1 MTLDGADPNAERRLG
16 TSSKLIYGMGDHSVN
31 LSLSALSILF
41 AYFLTDVADLRP
53 ALAGMV
59 VLTARTFDAITDPLV
74 GRFSDTRKW
83 SVGRRR
89 PFFLIGMIPFAV
101 FFALLWRTPFDPD
114 ASQMSLFG
122 YYTSVYMALSV
133 ATTTLSVPYLALIPE
148 MARDYQERT
157 SLNAFRSGCAVAGT
171 LVAIAMRSLA
181 DFWGGDA
188 DAYAAASSLFAVW
201 LMVPWLPVFLV
212 SFERHRPEPP
222 AGASDDEALPS
233 ASVAPQ
239 AARSVAARIGFDI
252 ALRHRNFMLLRA
264 LYIAARIGVDVG
276 AAALPYY
283 AAHWLHRPE
292 DLQWLML
299 FLLVSSIL
307 SLPIWL
313 RIGRRIDKQTMFIA
327 GAATWGLLMSGLFFI
342 PSDFPRPLLFALT
355 AVSGF
360 GYCAADLAPW
370 AMIGEAIVEAEL
382 RTGKRHEGLYNGLFM
397 FLRKIAGASGVAFM
411 LFAFDL
417 AGYAKGPTQTEA
429 ALLAIR
435 TATAL
440 VPAAVLLIA
449 ILIAARYPLTR
460 AAHAVIRAQL
470 DVREAGSSARD

>member
-1 MTLDGADPNAERRLG
+1 MTADGADPNAERRLG
-16 TSSKLIYGMGDHSVN
+16 TPSKLVYGMGDHSVN

-41 AYFLTDVADLRP
+41 AYFLTDVAGLRP
-53 ALAGMV
+53 ALAGLV

-74 GRFSDTRKW
+74 GRFSDTRRW
-83 SVGRRR
+83 SLGRRR
-89 PFFLIGMIPFAV
+89 PFFLIGMLPFSV
-101 FFALLWRTPFDPD
+101 FFALLWRTPFDADP
-114 ASQMSLFG
+114 SQMAMFG

-181 DFWGGDA
+181 DAWGGDA
-188 DAYAAASSLFAVW
+188 DAYAAASSLFAIW

-212 SFERHRPEPP
+212 SFERHRPEPAP
-222 AGASDDEALPS
+222 LPS
-233 ASVAPQ
+233 RDAPSATHRTPGLLRSL
-239 AARSVAARIGFDI
+239 AARVGFDI
-252 ALRHRNFMLLRA
+252 ALRHKNFMLLCA
-264 LYIAARIGVDVG
+264 LYIAARIGVDIG

-283 AAHWLHRPE
+283 AAHWLHRPG

-313 RIGRRIDKQTMFIA
+313 RIGQRIDKQTMFIA

-342 PSDFPRPLLFALT
+342 PADFPRALLFALT

-370 AMIGEAIVEAEL
+370 AMIGEAIDEAEL

-417 AGYAKGPTQTEA
+417 AGYAQGPTQTEA

-440 VPAAVLLIA
+440 IPAAVLLIA

-460 AAHAVIRAQL
+460 AVHAEIRAQL
-470 DVREAGSSARD
+470 DARQHEQDAGS